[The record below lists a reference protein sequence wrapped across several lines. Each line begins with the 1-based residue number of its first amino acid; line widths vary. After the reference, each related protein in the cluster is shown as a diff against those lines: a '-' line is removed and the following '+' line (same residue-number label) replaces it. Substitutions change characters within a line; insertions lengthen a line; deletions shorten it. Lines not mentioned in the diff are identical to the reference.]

1 MSESPSF
8 SVMPRE
14 DGSAPLQAGSQ
25 PGAMDAGPFVN
36 LGVPS
41 LSGPAGIQFDFN
53 YGCRVQVEGD
63 GWRVRLLD
71 RDADVVLFDEV
82 VADATVASTKR
93 YFVNFRIEVMRNDE
107 LVFEHDFD
115 LCGKKVYARLPVGT
129 IGDIVA
135 WFPYVDEFRKRHGC
149 EMYLSMGE
157 GIWSLF
163 EDAYPELH
171 YIRPQDE
178 DARKHEFYASYYLG
192 IFFPCEDRTHQPT
205 DFRVSG
211 LQKTIA
217 YLLGLPANECR
228 PRIGVRD
235 TARRIAEPY
244 VCIAAQSSSQCKYW
258 NNPTGWFETVKF
270 LKARGYRVLCIDRE
284 HVNGH
289 GLQWNHIPYGA
300 EDFTGN
306 LPLQERA
313 SLLMHADFF
322 VGLSSGLSW
331 LAWALNKPVVMIS
344 GFTHPQNEFETPYR
358 VINFHT
364 CNSCWNDTTVE
375 FDHKD
380 FMWCPRHAG
389 TDRQFECSRLI
400 TPHQVNRAIER
411 LMADHG
417 FDAGETRKLY
427 SPEAIA

>member
-1 MSESPSF
+1 LKQIAMSVPST
-8 SVMPRE
+8 VAVIPRQDFNE
-14 DGSAPLQAGSQ
+14 PVQAGSQ
-25 PGAMDAGPFVN
+25 PGATDIGPFVK
-36 LGVPS
+36 LGAPS
-41 LSGPAGIQFDFN
+41 CQGPECIQYDFN
-53 YGCRVQVEGD
+53 YGCRVQVEGE

-71 RDADVVLFDEV
+71 RDADVVLFDEA
-82 VADATVASTKR
+82 VANATVSSTKR
-93 YFVNFRIEVMRNDE
+93 YYVNFRIEVLRHDE
-107 LVFEHDFD
+107 LVFEHEFD
-115 LCGKKVYARLPVGT
+115 LRGKKVYARLPVGT

-135 WFPYVDEFRKRHGC
+135 WFPYVDEFRQRHQC

-157 GIWSLF
+157 AMWSLF
-163 EDAYPELH
+163 EDAYPDLH
-171 YIRPQDE
+171 YIRPEDE
-178 DARKHEFYASYYLG
+178 DAHRHEFYASYYLG
-192 IFFPCEDRTHQPT
+192 IFFPCDDRTHQPT

-217 YLLGLPANECR
+217 YLLGLPATECR

-235 TARRIAEPY
+235 STRRIAEPY
-244 VCIAAQSSSQCKYW
+244 VCIAAQSSSQSKYW
-258 NNPTGWFETVKF
+258 NNPNGWFETVKF
-270 LKARGYRVLCIDRE
+270 LKSKGYRVLCIDRE
-284 HVNGH
+284 HVHGH
-289 GLQWNHIPYGA
+289 GLSWNHIPYGA

-313 SLLMHADFF
+313 SLLAHADFF

-331 LAWALNKPVVMIS
+331 LAWAIGTPVVVIS

-364 CNSCWNDTTVE
+364 CNSCWNDTTIE

-400 TPHQVNRAIER
+400 TPHQVNRTIER
-411 LMADHG
+411 LIADRK
-417 FDAGETRKLY
+417 FDTAK
-427 SPEAIA
+427 